1 MDVSLIEQLGK
12 IIGQYG
18 FPIIVSGALFWYIV
32 SESKANRK
40 AIEELEKA
48 ISNLKDCLENNNKI
62 TASFVDLVKE
72 WRRLG

>member
-32 SESKANRK
+32 VESKANRK

-62 TASFVDLVKE
+62 TESFVDLVKE

>member
-12 IIGQYG
+12 ILGQYG

-32 SESKANRK
+32 VESKANRK
-40 AIEELEKA
+40 AIEDLEKA

-62 TASFVDLVKE
+62 TESFVDLVKE